1 MSQTNQA
8 LLSGF
13 KDAILVL
20 QSADA
25 RNNKKGDQLKQWVS
39 TNFGESAR
47 VSIVNKAKQ
56 AGNRAKEQLS
66 QRDVINVIFFVT
78 NDDAFDPLVR
88 HCKSLFYPAL
98 RTVFF
103 AYAGGAAGELVPKL
117 LLRNPKKES
126 KLANFY
132 MSAFPQLKVE
142 DVELEMPVAAYE
154 EDIGTHEELVENPIV
169 PSLLTDEDPI
179 ILDVKSLLD
188 DDYAGVI
195 FTGAPGASK
204 SWYARQVA
212 LKIVDGKTANLFFIQ
227 FHPGYQYEDFIESY
241 VPTEVGGFALVD
253 KIFLKACDAAREQPD
268 DSIVVVIDELSRTDV
283 VRVFG
288 EALTYIERDKRDLE
302 FRLPS
307 GRICSI
313 PQNLIILCTMNPWDR
328 GVDELDLAFERRFAK
343 IRFDPDLERLRIEL
357 QKSSL
362 SEERR
367 QLLEQFFSRLANHP
381 NKLCRLGHAYFMKA
395 KTDESLQ
402 RLWDHQLVF
411 HFEKILKNDEE
422 QLGIIHSAWKR
433 IFQEQPQPT

>member
-1 MSQTNQA
+1 MPQTTQT

-13 KDAILVL
+13 EESIAALR
-20 QSADA
+20 SADP
-25 RNNKKGDQLKQWVS
+25 RNNKKGDHLKLWVS
-39 TNFGESAR
+39 TNFDERAR
-47 VSIVNKAKQ
+47 VSIVNEAKQ

-66 QRDVINVIFFVT
+66 QRDVDHAIFIVT
-78 NDDAFDPLVR
+78 DKEALAPLVR
-88 HCKSLFYPAL
+88 HCKSLFYPDL

-103 AYAGGAAGELVPKL
+103 ATAGGAAGKISPKL
-117 LLRNPKKES
+117 LLRNPQKAS
-126 KLANFY
+126 KLENFY
-132 MSAFPQLKVE
+132 GAAFPLLKVE
-142 DVELEMPVAAYE
+142 DMKSDMPVAPE
-154 EDIGTHEELVENPIV
+154 ETDSSDHEELSDDPIV

-179 ILDVKSLLD
+179 VSDVRSLLD

-195 FTGAPGASK
+195 FTGAPGTSK

-253 KIFLKACDAAREQPD
+253 KIFLKACDAARERPD
-268 DSIVVVIDELSRTDV
+268 ESIVVVIDELSRTDV

-288 EALTYIERDKRDLE
+288 EALTYIERDKRDLK

-307 GRICSI
+307 GRVCSI
-313 PQNLIILCTMNPWDR
+313 PHNLIILCTMNPWDR

-343 IRFDPDLERLRIEL
+343 IRFDPDLERLRVEL

-367 QLLEQFFSRLANHP
+367 QLLEQFFSMLARHP

-402 RLWDHQLVF
+402 RLWDHQLAF

-422 QLGIIHSAWKR
+422 QLGAIQAAWKR
-433 IFQEQPQPT
+433 IFQEQPKSA